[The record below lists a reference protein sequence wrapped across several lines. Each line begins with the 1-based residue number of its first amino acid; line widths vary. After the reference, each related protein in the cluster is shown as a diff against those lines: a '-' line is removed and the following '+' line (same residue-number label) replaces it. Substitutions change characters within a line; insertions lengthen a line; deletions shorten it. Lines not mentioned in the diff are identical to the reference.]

1 MINIRKNGLR
11 VEPYFE
17 IKSDDLLSTER
28 KKTFYL
34 VYFPRNR
41 WIFSRAGSL
50 GTLTGCAGHVLCSR
64 GCSELGRK
72 LSLISAVVAY
82 GESWLSDENSLKN
95 GDFFL
100 PKKDPQTQWLTLNF
114 VAFQDVLG
122 ESQGVFCSCSNI
134 SPSPPVPGAE
144 AKVGREHPDSL
155 VALKPAPVRGWE
167 VAFGSF

>member
-1 MINIRKNGLR
+1 MLPHDPLSASSDGFGVLWQWGGWHILTAAQKSRELGTLLR
-11 VEPYFE
+11 GV
-17 IKSDDLLSTER
+17 LS
-28 KKTFYL
+28 
-34 VYFPRNR
+34 
-41 WIFSRAGSL
+41 SL

-134 SPSPPVPGAE
+134 SPSPPVPGAG